1 MMNESRKTYL
11 NSLNTLRGLAAFSVC
26 LFHFT
31 NGNRFFLHPEDIF
44 RKAGFYGSFGVQ
56 VFFVISGLVI
66 PFSMYQ
72 VQYRLSDIKTFLL
85 KRIVRIEP
93 PYLISFLLVLL
104 LNIISSVLPHYQG
117 KPLNTDPVFLLG
129 HLGYMNSFLHLEWI
143 NPVYW
148 TLAIE
153 FQYYLLI
160 AFLFPLISSKN
171 NIVLIT
177 AALLFNAV
185 SWLLPDPNFIFYY
198 SFYFTLGIA
207 ICKYLVKDLTLPFFI
222 IIVLI
227 CLAGIFIQFKLPGLI
242 AGLIPL
248 SFSFISWENKV
259 TRFLGNIS
267 YSLYLL
273 HVPVGLRVI
282 NIARQWYESELMR
295 YIAILVAIAVT
306 LVASYLFYRYVELPF
321 KKMSQKIRYQ
331 EKDGVKM
338 ALQNI

>member
-1 MMNESRKTYL
+1 MNENRLAYL
-11 NSLNTLRGLAAFSVC
+11 NSLNTLRGLAALSVC
-26 LFHFT
+26 IFHFT
-31 NGNRFFLHPEDIF
+31 NANRSFLHVESIV
-44 RKAGFYGSFGVQ
+44 RKLGAYGCFGVQ

-66 PFSMYQ
+66 PFSMYK

-85 KRIVRIEP
+85 KRKVRIEP

-160 AFLFPLISSKN
+160 ALLFPLISSKN
-171 NIVLIT
+171 NIILVTT
-177 AALLFNAV
+177 AVLFNAV
-185 SWLLPDPNFIFYY
+185 SWFLPDPNFIFYY

-207 ICKYLVKDLTLPFFI
+207 ICKYLVNDLSKPYFLI
-222 IIVLI
+222 SVLI
-227 CLAGIFIQFKLPGLI
+227 SLAGIFVQFNLPGLV

-248 SFSFISWENKV
+248 GFSFISWENAI

-273 HVPVGLRVI
+273 HAPVGLRVI
-282 NIARQWYESELMR
+282 NISGQWFDYGLSH
-295 YIAILVAIAVT
+295 YIAILVAIAIT
-306 LVASYLFYRYVELPF
+306 LVAAYLFYRYVELPF
-321 KKMSQKIRYQ
+321 KKMSQKIRYS
-331 EKDGVKM
+331 EKRGMKM